1 MMTLGSSRR
10 WGSFAPVTGEVS
22 WWRSQASMACLSYVC
37 PSPAITGSHMTACTC
52 WADTSHT
59 NCSCLPQGHRGS
71 VMVACTSQ
79 GFAVM
84 CCCCI
89 ARLCLTLVKGQL
101 RRFAKTPM
109 ARACS
114 LLDTTCALL
123 TASCSLLEAACFA
136 PQATPF
142 EQPLHVAWICRV
154 DIIDDAACPGC
165 SASWLPTGLLSCGI
179 APVPHSCWSC
189 PNPRS
194 GC

>member
-1 MMTLGSSRR
+1 
-10 WGSFAPVTGEVS
+10 
-22 WWRSQASMACLSYVC
+22 MACRSYVC
-37 PSPAITGSHMTACTC
+37 PSPAITGSHMTACTF
-52 WADTSHT
+52 WAYIVKIVSIHRVDKRANLSGVNIQSVRDAISNDQISKDISHT

-114 LLDTTCALL
+114 LLDTACVLL
-123 TASCSLLEAACFA
+123 TGACSLLGAVCFVS
-136 PQATPF
+136 QATTSV
-142 EQPLHVAWICRV
+142 QPRDVAWICKV
-154 DIIDDAACPGC
+154 DIIDNAASLGC
-165 SASWLPTGLLSCGI
+165 SVSWPSTGLLS
-179 APVPHSCWSC
+179 
-189 PNPRS
+189 
-194 GC
+194 